1 MPTTAPVYELEV
13 AEVFA
18 ALDSA
23 PAGLLPAEAAARR
36 ELYGSNELRAVRPA
50 SLGQRLLL
58 QLRHP
63 MTILLLA
70 AGLVALLGGKPG
82 SAAVVWAVVVVHEAF
97 AFWQGYRAERAID
110 SLRQLLP
117 AFARV
122 ERGGAQQQI
131 SARDLCPGDVIV
143 LAEGDNIPADARVVE
158 EFGLRVNNSTLTGEA
173 VPARKTA
180 AASRR
185 TGLTEIE
192 RPNLIFAGTSVVSG
206 TARAVV
212 FSVGAL
218 TQFGRIAT
226 LTQAVVSE
234 TSPLQKQIERITRTS
249 TLLACGL
256 AAIVFS
262 ISETQLNMSWLDAGL
277 LTLGL
282 LVATV
287 PVGLTPLV
295 TLTLASAAQR
305 LTKRGVLVKQLSVLE
320 ALGSVSVICTDKSGT
335 LTQNQMT
342 VRTLWVGGQRLEVT
356 GAGYAPE
363 GAILPAPADPAL
375 QADLKQLLC
384 AGTLCNNARLNA
396 PTADKPLW
404 HCLGDQTE
412 AALLAVAIKGGLLA
426 ADMFTQFPR
435 LHELP
440 FDARRKR
447 MSTVHQCPD
456 GELAIVK
463 GAPREV
469 LQLCTSVMLGGREQ
483 ALTDEMRTEILAA
496 NEDYAANTLRVL
508 GLAQRRLAGQGG
520 YTETGVEQQL
530 TFLGLAGM
538 LDPARPEVAA
548 AVATCRTAGIR
559 IVMITGDYGLTA
571 ATLARRVGILTRTDA
586 RIITGAEV
594 EQLSDSELQAAL
606 AGEVLFARMAPEH
619 KLRLVAAFQAR
630 GDVVVV
636 SGDGVNDAPA
646 LRKADIGVAMGITG
660 TDVAI
665 QAADI
670 VLTDDNFGSI
680 VSSIE
685 EGRTVYD
692 NLRSF
697 ITYIL
702 ASNVPEVMPFLATA
716 LFGIPL
722 ALTVPQILAIDL
734 GTDVLPALALGSE
747 HPDRGTMQRA
757 PRPRSEPLINRKL
770 LLRAFA
776 WLGMIETA
784 LCFAGFGAVYW
795 LAGALP
801 VPAGMQRP
809 DWLPAINLSGAA
821 LYLLATTVFHV
832 GVVAAQVGNAFAC
845 RTESERVTRL
855 AWFTNRWLLLG
866 VGAEIVFIGL
876 LVYVPALARL
886 FDHAPVPLWML
897 PMFAAHAVILYGL
910 EWLRKLSVRTRAA
923 RSAAV

>member
-1 MPTTAPVYELEV
+1 MHAAPVFELEV
-13 AEVFA
+13 AEVYA
-18 ALDSA
+18 ALDST
-23 PAGLLPAEAAARR
+23 PTGLLPAEAAARCQ
-36 ELYGSNELRAVRPA
+36 LYGRNELRAA
-50 SLGQRLLL
+50 SAPPLWRRLLL

-63 MTILLLA
+63 MTVLLLA
-70 AGLVALLGGKPG
+70 AGLVALVGGKPG
-82 SAAVVWAVVVVHEAF
+82 MAAIVWAVVVINEAF

-122 ERGGAQQQI
+122 ERGGEQQQI

-185 TGLTEIE
+185 AGLTEIE

-212 FSVGAL
+212 FSIGAL
-218 TQFGRIAT
+218 TQFGRIAS
-226 LTQAVVSE
+226 LTHAVVSE
-234 TSPLQKQIERITRTS
+234 TSALQKQIERITRRS
-249 TLLACGL
+249 TLAACALAVVVFAVSEGQL
-256 AAIVFS
+256 AM
-262 ISETQLNMSWLDAGL
+262 EGLDAFL
-277 LTLGL
+277 LTVGL

-287 PVGLTPLV
+287 PVGLTPIV
-295 TLTLASAAQR
+295 TLTLAMAAQR
-305 LTKRGVLVKQLSVLE
+305 LIKRGVLVKQLSVLE
-320 ALGSVSVICTDKSGT
+320 TLGSVSVICTDKSGT

-356 GAGYAPE
+356 GVGYAPE
-363 GAILPAPADPAL
+363 GAIVPAPTEPG
-375 QADLKQLLC
+375 QCADLERLLC

-412 AALLAVAIKGGLLA
+412 AALLALALKGGLAA
-426 ADMFTQFPR
+426 ADMYTQFPR

-447 MSTVHQCPD
+447 MSTIHQCPD
-456 GELAIVK
+456 GELAFVK

-469 LQLCTSVMLGGREQ
+469 LQLCDSVLLGGRAQ
-483 ALTDEMRTEILAA
+483 ALTDEMRAEILAA

-508 GLAQRRLAGQGG
+508 GLAQRQLSGRGG
-520 YTETGVEQQL
+520 YTEAGVEQQL

-538 LDPARPEVAA
+538 MDPARPEVAA

-571 ATLARRVGILTRTDA
+571 ATLAMRVGILTRTDA

-594 EQLSDSELQAAL
+594 EQLSDGELQAAL

-619 KLRLVAAFQAR
+619 KLRMVAAFQAR

-680 VSSIE
+680 VASIE
-685 EGRTVYD
+685 EGRAVYA

-702 ASNVPEVMPFLATA
+702 ASNVPEVLPFLATA

-734 GTDVLPALALGSE
+734 GTDVLPALALGNE
-747 HPDRGTMQRA
+747 RPDRGAMQHA
-757 PRPRSEPLINRKL
+757 PRPRNEPLIDRKL
-770 LLRAFA
+770 LLRAFG
-776 WLGMIETA
+776 WLGMIEAA

-801 VPAGMQRP
+801 VPAGLQRP
-809 DWLPAINLSGAA
+809 DWLPAISASGAA

-845 RTESERVTRL
+845 RTETERLTRRF
-855 AWFTNRWLLLG
+855 WFTNGWLLLG
-866 VGAEIVFIGL
+866 VAVEIVFIGL

-886 FDHAPVPLWML
+886 FDHAPVPLWLL
-897 PMFAAHAVILYGL
+897 PLFAAFPAILYGL

-923 RSAAV
+923 RSAAA